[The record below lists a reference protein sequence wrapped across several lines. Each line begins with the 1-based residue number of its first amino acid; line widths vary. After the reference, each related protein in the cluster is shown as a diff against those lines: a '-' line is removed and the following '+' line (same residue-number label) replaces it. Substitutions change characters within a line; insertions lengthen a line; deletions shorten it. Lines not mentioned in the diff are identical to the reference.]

1 MESVITITDG
11 CKRQEAPYQK
21 LYYERYYGY
30 ALKIVFRYVNHYEK
44 AKDLVNDGFIK
55 IYNNIHL
62 FNFAGSTL
70 SDNERLMLGWVKRIM
85 VNTAID
91 ELRKNYVESFTIEYP
106 DQIWVDESMV
116 FDAGDKLLYKEL
128 ILEIKKLSPSYR
140 LIFNLFVIDGY
151 KHHEIAKML
160 GISIGTSKSSL
171 WKARAHLMKRIKKLY
186 AGTDSDR

>member
-11 CKRQEAPYQK
+11 CKRSEAHYQK
-21 LYYERYYGY
+21 LYYERYYGF
-30 ALKIVFRYVNHYEK
+30 ALKVIFRYVNHFER

-55 IYNNIHL
+55 IFNNIHL
-62 FNFAGSTL
+62 FNFTGRTL
-70 SDNERLMLGWVKRIM
+70 TDNERLMLGWIKRIM

-91 ELRKNYVESFTIEYP
+91 EMRKSYVETFTIEYP
-106 DQIWVDESMV
+106 EQIWSDERTV
-116 FDAGDKLLYKEL
+116 YDADDKLLYKEL
-128 ILEIKKLSPSYR
+128 ILEIKKLPPSYR

-151 KHHEIAKML
+151 RHNDIAKML

-171 WKARAHLMKRIKKLY
+171 WKARAHLMKRIKYLY